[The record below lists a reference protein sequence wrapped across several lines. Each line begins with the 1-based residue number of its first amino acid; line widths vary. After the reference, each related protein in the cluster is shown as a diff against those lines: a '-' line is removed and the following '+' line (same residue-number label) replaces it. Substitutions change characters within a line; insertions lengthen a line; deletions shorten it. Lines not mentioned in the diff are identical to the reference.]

1 MKKWVKAAA
10 IGIALIVAVVAP
22 GRTPSAATDG
32 RLTVV
37 TTTSIL
43 ADLTKRVAGDAA
55 QVVGLVPPGA
65 DPHTYEPSLRDVR
78 SIVNAKL
85 AFSNYLMLEEQS
97 LIRSIDANLP
107 KNAKHIAL
115 AEEASGY
122 SAEIIPLVE
131 NHSLDTVW
139 LGLRVHGTKPGATRS
154 SAVEMALV
162 QADGPGGAHGF
173 VTGTFGQPQSVF
185 NSADGLDAATGF
197 DGDRTTLPMDA
208 HTHMSWAFTKPGI
221 YHLTFR
227 AQYLSDPSARPVDE
241 IKGTLTL
248 AVGVDPTSTGK
259 KTVLSE
265 GHADITA
272 DLTSGKLQMF
282 TDKESDGAGAPPG
295 MGAVP
300 IDDVVISV
308 PPKALMPVPGD
319 PSYRFIARPGQD
331 VYQLPQAVLG
341 RHVHGEI
348 DPHLWQD
355 VRNAQAYV
363 QVIRDKLIE
372 ADPANAQTYRKN
384 AADELAALDDVHDYV
399 QRSVKSIPKGNRHL
413 VTTHDAYGYLAHRYG
428 LDIAAVVA
436 PSPVQ
441 EPSLTDRRRLTQT
454 LTDLGVPAVFLE
466 PNASQQSGALLEA
479 AKHTNTKVCR
489 IWGDA
494 FSKHVNSYADMMRA
508 NADSLARCLG
518 GKPLGDHDL
527 KDNQ

>member
-1 MKKWVKAAA
+1 MSKWLKAAA
-10 IGIALIVAVVAP
+10 VGLVLTVAVVAP
-22 GRTPSAATDG
+22 GRSPSAASDG

-37 TTTSIL
+37 ATTGIL
-43 ADLTKRVAGDAA
+43 ADLTEGVAGDAA
-55 QVVGLVPPGA
+55 QVVALVPPGA

-107 KNAKHIAL
+107 HNATHIAL

-162 QADGPGGAHGF
+162 EAEGPGGAHGF

-185 NSADGLDAATGF
+185 NSADGLDSSKGF

-208 HTHMSWAFTKPGI
+208 HTHMSWAFTKPGV

-227 AQYLSDPSARPVDE
+227 AQYLSNPSARPVDV
-241 IKGTLTL
+241 ITGTLTV
-248 AVGVDPTSTGK
+248 AVGVDPASTGK
-259 KTVLSE
+259 KVVLSE

-272 DLTSGKLQMF
+272 DLSAGRLQLF

-300 IDDVVISV
+300 VEDVVISV

-319 PSYRFIARPGQD
+319 PAYRFIARPGQD

-363 QVIRDKLIE
+363 QVIRDQLIK
-372 ADPANAQTYRKN
+372 ADPANAQTYRAN
-384 AADELAALDDVHDYV
+384 AEKEIAELDEVHDYV
-399 QRSVKSIPKGNRHL
+399 QRSVDSIPKRNRHL

-441 EPSLTDRRRLTQT
+441 EPSLADRRRLTRT
-454 LTDLGVPAVFLE
+454 LTDLGVPAVFVE
-466 PNASQQSGALLEA
+466 PNASQQAGALREA
-479 AKHTNTKVCR
+479 ANHTGTAICR

-494 FSKHVNSYADMMRA
+494 FTPEVSTYADMMRA

-518 GKPLGDHDL
+518 GTPLGNHDT

>member
-1 MKKWVKAAA
+1 
-10 IGIALIVAVVAP
+10 
-22 GRTPSAATDG
+22 
-32 RLTVV
+32 
-37 TTTSIL
+37 
-43 ADLTKRVAGDAA
+43 
-55 QVVGLVPPGA
+55 
-65 DPHTYEPSLRDVR
+65 
-78 SIVNAKL
+78 
-85 AFSNYLMLEEQS
+85 
-97 LIRSIDANLP
+97 
-107 KNAKHIAL
+107 
-115 AEEASGY
+115 
-122 SAEIIPLVE
+122 
-131 NHSLDTVW
+131 
-139 LGLRVHGTKPGATRS
+139 
-154 SAVEMALV
+154 
-162 QADGPGGAHGF
+162 
-173 VTGTFGQPQSVF
+173 
-185 NSADGLDAATGF
+185 
-197 DGDRTTLPMDA
+197 
-208 HTHMSWAFTKPGI
+208 
-221 YHLTFR
+221 
-227 AQYLSDPSARPVDE
+227 
-241 IKGTLTL
+241 
-248 AVGVDPTSTGK
+248 
-259 KTVLSE
+259 
-265 GHADITA
+265 
-272 DLTSGKLQMF
+272 
-282 TDKESDGAGAPPG
+282 
-295 MGAVP
+295 
-300 IDDVVISV
+300 
-308 PPKALMPVPGD
+308 MPVPGD

-372 ADPANAQTYRKN
+372 ADPANAQIYRKN

-399 QRSVKSIPKGNRHL
+399 QRSVQSIPKGNQHL

-494 FSKHVNSYADMMRA
+494 FSKRVHSYADMMRA